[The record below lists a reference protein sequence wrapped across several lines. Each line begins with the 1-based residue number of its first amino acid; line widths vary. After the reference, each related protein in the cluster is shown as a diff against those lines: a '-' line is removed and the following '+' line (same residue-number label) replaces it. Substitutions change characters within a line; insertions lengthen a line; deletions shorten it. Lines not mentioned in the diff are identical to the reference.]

1 MASLK
6 DKVKPL
12 DSNDLLKVSTA
23 WNKEATFSIA
33 CLNGPLVTLQG
44 GGLVTTVVKGAE
56 DPIIQWAERNIGSPV
71 RSPNELSYSKL
82 VGEYEGMNAVTYL
95 VTHADE
101 SLKNWHLDH
110 IITLAQAQNARP
122 RLSVYKVL
130 VLRYDVPNSVDV
142 YVYYQANLVL
152 AW

>member
-6 DKVKPL
+6 DGVKPL
-12 DSNDLLKVSTA
+12 NEELMKVSTA
-23 WNKEATFSIA
+23 WNSEVRFSIA

-44 GGLVTTVVKGAE
+44 GGLVTSVVKGSE
-56 DPIIQWAERNIGSPV
+56 DPIIQWAKGNIGSHV
-71 RSPNELSYSKL
+71 TSTNEIAFTKL

-110 IITLAQAQNARP
+110 IITLAQAPNARP
-122 RLSVYKVL
+122 KLSVFKVL
-130 VLRYDVPNSVDV
+130 VFRYDLPNSVDV

-152 AW
+152 YW

>member
-6 DKVKPL
+6 DGVKPL

-23 WNKEATFSIA
+23 WNREVVFSIA

-44 GGLVTTVVKGAE
+44 GGLVTTVPRGSE
-56 DPIIQWAERNIGSPV
+56 DSIIQWAEKNIGSPV
-71 RSPNELSYSKL
+71 KSSNELSFTKL

-110 IITLAQAQNARP
+110 IVTLAQAQNARP
-122 RLSVYKVL
+122 KLSVYKLL
-130 VLRYDVPNSVDV
+130 VFRYDLPNSVDV

-152 AW
+152 VW

>member
-6 DKVKPL
+6 DGVKPL

-23 WNKEATFSIA
+23 WNREVKFSIA

-44 GGLVTTVVKGAE
+44 GGLATTMPRGSE
-56 DPIIQWAERNIGSPV
+56 GPIIQWAERNIGSPV
-71 RSPNELSYSKL
+71 KSPNELSFTKL
-82 VGEYEGMNAVTYL
+82 VGEYEGMNAVTFL

-122 RLSVYKVL
+122 KLSVYKVL
-130 VLRYDVPNSVDV
+130 TLRYDVPNSVDV